1 MYRCLET
8 KLKICLNVQWTL
20 FFETPLFKGNLH
32 SGITKFGLGK
42 MFTQSLHLLPLLK
55 GHLYSEERDTF
66 SRSRNPDLTF
76 IQGTP

>member
-32 SGITKFGLGK
+32 SGITKFGLRK

-55 GHLYSEERDTF
+55 GHLYSGERDTF
-66 SRSRNPDLTF
+66 LGPE
-76 IQGTP
+76 TPI

>member
-32 SGITKFGLGK
+32 LGITKFGLGK
-42 MFTQSLHLLPLLK
+42 MFTQ
-55 GHLYSEERDTF
+55 ERDTF
-66 SRSRNPDLTF
+66 LGPETR
-76 IQGTP
+76 I